1 MLKKRTIA
9 VVGGGAACTAFLAA
23 YARRLS
29 GDVAGASADVIVFEP
44 GKSFGP
50 GIAYA
55 EDADTA
61 LLNRPY
67 SAMSVDYGDPGQFRR
82 WLYRQPSARESS
94 DNNEAG
100 ENSAGSAPEARPT
113 TRSHFVPRSLFGQ
126 YLENVFRQSREDLR
140 LLGAQVTLVPSA
152 VVDLTV
158 ETGATGGNRGNGG
171 TESHVLT
178 TADGDRFVADEVVFA
193 IGAIA
198 PSDVYGLTGS
208 AGFVAQPYPLVNSL
222 SQVDSSAEVLVLGAG
237 LTAIDAAV
245 VLADAGRERRI
256 TLASRSGRIP
266 DVRTDLGT
274 GELPEL
280 LAGARTLLAEGR
292 VSLRSIHELL
302 DSALRLGGTSIR
314 EALLPY
320 TDAWSAPEL
329 MRHRLENP
337 LPGGLAQRC
346 VGALTPFY
354 SELWRSLPDA
364 SRRLFLRDHYRT
376 YNCLRNP
383 MPVTN
388 AHRLLGLHDEGRLAF
403 AKGITSV
410 TQTAGGRF
418 TATFADGRTEHY
430 DAVVNAVGR
439 TNNTAAASASSLTS
453 RLVRNGTFV
462 SHPLGG
468 IRVDP
473 ETNQVRGSA
482 GAAFPRLY
490 VIGDLASGEHF
501 HVSSMELVAR
511 QAAKVAGQLV
521 PAPDRLL
528 VGAVA

>member
-29 GDVAGASADVIVFEP
+29 SDVAGASADVIVFEP

-61 LLNRPY
+61 LLNRPH

-82 WLYRQPSARESS
+82 WLHRQPSARESG
-94 DNNEAG
+94 DNSE
-100 ENSAGSAPEARPT
+100 GSAPETRHTP
-113 TRSHFVPRSLFGQ
+113 RSHFVPRSLFGQ

-140 LLGAQVTLVPSA
+140 LLGSQVTLVPSA

-158 ETGATGGNRGNGG
+158 ETGAAGETGGA
-171 TESHVLT
+171 ESHILT
-178 TADGDRFVADEVVFA
+178 TADGDRFVADEVILA

-208 AGFVAQPYPLVNSL
+208 AGFVAQPYPLVTSL
-222 SQVDSSAEVLVLGAG
+222 SQVDRSAEVLVLGAG

-280 LAGARTLLAEGR
+280 LAGARTLLTEGR
-292 VSLRSIHELL
+292 VSLRSIHELI
-302 DSALRLGGTSIR
+302 DSALRLRGTSIR

-320 TDAWSAPEL
+320 TEAWSAPEL

-388 AHRLLGLHDEGRLAF
+388 AHRLLGLHEEGRLAF
-403 AKGITSV
+403 ARGITGV
-410 TQTAGGRF
+410 TKAPGGRF
-418 TATFADGRTEHY
+418 AATFADGRTEHY

>member
-23 YARRLS
+23 YARQLS
-29 GDVAGASADVIVFEP
+29 GDVAGAAADVIVFEP

-82 WLYRQPSARESS
+82 WLYRQT
-94 DNNEAG
+94 
-100 ENSAGSAPEARPT
+100 SAGQAGDPEARHTP
-113 TRSHFVPRSLFGQ
+113 RSHFVSRTLFGQ
-126 YLENVFRQSREDLR
+126 YLENVFSQSREDLR

-152 VVDLTV
+152 VVDLAV
-158 ETGATGGNRGNGG
+158 EAVEAGGTGGTAGAGG
-171 TESHVLT
+171 SDTYLLT
-178 TADGDRFVADEVVFA
+178 TADGERFVADEVVLA

-198 PSDVYGLTGS
+198 PSDVYGLNGS
-208 AGFVAQPYPLVNSL
+208 AGFVAQPYPLVSSL
-222 SQVDSSAEVLVLGAG
+222 DEVDRSAEVLVLGAG
-237 LTAIDAAV
+237 LTAIDVAV
-245 VLADAGRERRI
+245 VLADAGQERRI
-256 TLASRSGRIP
+256 TLASRSGMIP

-280 LAGARTLLAEGR
+280 LAGVRRLFARGT
-292 VSLRSIHELL
+292 VSLRGIHELV
-302 DSALRLGGTSIR
+302 DATLRLSGTSMR
-314 EALLPY
+314 EALFPY
-320 TDAWSAPEL
+320 TDSWSAPDL

-354 SELWRSLPDA
+354 SELWRALPEA
-364 SRRLFLRDHYRT
+364 SRRLFLREHYRT

-388 AHRLLGLHDEGRLAF
+388 AHRLLGLHEAGRLDF
-403 AKGITSV
+403 ARGITHV
-410 TQTAGGRF
+410 KATAGGGF
-418 TATFADGRTEHY
+418 TATFADGRTEHF

-473 ETNQVRGSA
+473 GTNQVRGSA
-482 GAAFPRLY
+482 GTVFPRLY
-490 VIGDLASGEHF
+490 VLGDLASGEHF

-511 QAAKVAGQLV
+511 QAAKVAAQLV
-521 PAPDRLL
+521 PASDRLL

>member
-1 MLKKRTIA
+1 MKKRTIA

-29 GDVAGASADVIVFEP
+29 GDVAGAAADVIVFEP

-82 WLYRQPSARESS
+82 WLYRQTS
-94 DNNEAG
+94 AG
-100 ENSAGSAPEARPT
+100 EGGEGGEPQARRTP
-113 TRSHFVPRSLFGQ
+113 RSHFVSRSLFGQ
-126 YLENVFRQSREDLR
+126 YLENVFCQSREDLR

-152 VVDLTV
+152 VVDLAV
-158 ETGATGGNRGNGG
+158 EAGGAGGSDG
-171 TESHVLT
+171 HVLT
-178 TADGDRFVADEVVFA
+178 TADGERFVADEVVIA

-198 PSDVYGLTGS
+198 PSDVYGLAGT
-208 AGFVAQPYPLVNSL
+208 AGFVAQPYPLVGSL
-222 SQVDSSAEVLVLGAG
+222 NEVDPSAEVLVLGAG
-237 LTAIDAAV
+237 LTAIDVAV
-245 VLADAGRERRI
+245 VLAEAGQERRI

-280 LAGARTLLAEGR
+280 LAGARRLLARGD
-292 VSLRSIHELL
+292 VSMRSIHGLV
-302 DSALRLGGTSIR
+302 DSTLRLSGTSMR

-320 TDAWSAPEL
+320 TDSWSAPEL

-354 SELWRSLPDA
+354 SELWRALPEA

-388 AHRLLGLHDEGRLAF
+388 AHRLLGLHEEGRLGF
-403 AKGITSV
+403 ARGITHV
-410 TQTAGGRF
+410 TAAAGGGF
-418 TATFADGRTEHY
+418 TATYADGRTGHY

-453 RLVRNGTFV
+453 RMVRNGTFV

-490 VIGDLASGEHF
+490 VLGDLASGEHF

-511 QAAKVAGQLV
+511 QAGKVAAQLV
-521 PAPDRLL
+521 PASDRLL

>member
-1 MLKKRTIA
+1 MKKRTIA
-9 VVGGGAACTAFLAA
+9 VVGGGAASTAFLAA

-29 GDVAGASADVIVFEP
+29 GDVAGAAADVIVFEP

-55 EDADTA
+55 EDVETA

-67 SAMSVDYGDPGQFRR
+67 SSMSVDYGDPGQFRR
-82 WLYRQPSARESS
+82 WLYRQASARERG
-94 DNNEAG
+94 NPGAQHTN
-100 ENSAGSAPEARPT
+100 PEARHTP
-113 TRSHFVPRSLFGQ
+113 RSHFVSRSLFGQ
-126 YLENVFRQSREDLR
+126 YLESVFLQSREDLR

-158 ETGATGGNRGNGG
+158 EAGATG
-171 TESHVLT
+171 ESDSHILT
-178 TADGDRFVADEVVFA
+178 TDDGERFVADQVILA
-193 IGAIA
+193 IGTIA
-198 PSDVYGLTGS
+198 PSDVFGLTGA
-208 AGFVAQPYPLVNSL
+208 AGFVAQPYPLVSSL
-222 SQVDSSAEVLVLGAG
+222 SQVDPGAEVLVLGAG
-237 LTAIDAAV
+237 LTAIDVAV
-245 VLADAGRERRI
+245 VLADAGHERRI

-280 LAGARTLLAEGR
+280 LDGARRLLAHGR
-292 VSLRSIHELL
+292 VSLHSVLELVDTTLRS
-302 DSALRLGGTSIR
+302 RGTGIR
-314 EALLPY
+314 EALRPY
-320 TDAWSAPEL
+320 TDSWSAPEL
-329 MRHRLENP
+329 LRHRLENP

-346 VGALTPFY
+346 VAALSPFY

-376 YNCLRNP
+376 YNCLRSP

-388 AHRLLGLHDEGRLAF
+388 ANRLLGLHDAGRLGF
-403 AKGITSV
+403 ARGITHV
-410 TQTAGGRF
+410 TAAAGGGF
-418 TATFADGRTEHY
+418 TATFAEGRTEHY
-430 DAVVNAVGR
+430 DAIVNAVGR

-453 RLVRNGTFV
+453 RLLRNGTFV

-473 ETNQVRGSA
+473 ETNRVRGSA
-482 GAAFPRLY
+482 GAVSPHLY

-501 HVSSMELVAR
+501 HTSSMELVAR
-511 QAAKVAGQLV
+511 QAARVAEELV
-521 PAPDRLL
+521 PASDRLL

>member
-61 LLNRPY
+61 LLNRPH

-82 WLYRQPSARESS
+82 WLHRQPSARENSEGSESGESS
-94 DNNEAG
+94 RVSD
-100 ENSAGSAPEARPT
+100 PEARHT

-126 YLENVFRQSREDLR
+126 YLENIFRQSREDLR

-158 ETGATGGNRGNGG
+158 ETGAAGGSD
-171 TESHVLT
+171 SHVLT
-178 TADGDRFVADEVVFA
+178 TADGDRFVADQVILA

-198 PSDVYGLTGS
+198 PSDVYGLTGT
-208 AGFVAQPYPLVNSL
+208 AGFVAQPYPLVSSL
-222 SQVDSSAEVLVLGAG
+222 SQVDRSAEVLVLGAG
-237 LTAIDAAV
+237 LTAIDVAV

-292 VSLRSIHELL
+292 VSLRGIHELL
-302 DSALRLGGTSIR
+302 DSTLRLGGTSIR

-388 AHRLLGLHDEGRLAF
+388 AHRLLGLHEEGRLAF
-403 AKGITSV
+403 ARGITRV
-410 TQTAGGRF
+410 TKAAGGRF

>member
-29 GDVAGASADVIVFEP
+29 GDVAGAAADVIVFEP

-55 EDADTA
+55 EDAETA

-82 WLYRQPSARESS
+82 WLYRQASARE
-94 DNNEAG
+94 EAG
-100 ENSAGSAPEARPT
+100 PDARPAP
-113 TRSHFVPRSLFGQ
+113 RSHFVSRSLFGQ
-126 YLENVFRQSREDLR
+126 YLENVFGQSREDLR

-152 VVDLTV
+152 VVDLDV
-158 ETGATGGNRGNGG
+158 KGGEAGG
-171 TESHVLT
+171 SGDDGSHVLT
-178 TADGDRFVADEVVFA
+178 TADGERFAADQVILA

-198 PSDVYGLTGS
+198 PSDVYGLTG
-208 AGFVAQPYPLVNSL
+208 APGFVAQPYPLNTSL
-222 SQVDSSAEVLVLGAG
+222 SQVDPGAEVLVLGAG
-237 LTAIDAAV
+237 LTAIDVAV

-280 LAGARTLLAEGR
+280 LSGARQLLARGR
-292 VSLRSIHELL
+292 VSLRSVHELI
-302 DSALRLGGTSIR
+302 DATLRLNGTSIR

-320 TDAWSAPEL
+320 TDSWSAPDL
-329 MRHRLENP
+329 MRYRLANP
-337 LPGGLAQRC
+337 LPGGLAHRC

-376 YNCLRNP
+376 YNCLRSP

-388 AHRLLGLHDEGRLAF
+388 AHRLLGLHDEGRLDF
-403 AKGITSV
+403 ARGITHV
-410 TQTAGGRF
+410 AADAGGGF
-418 TATFADGRTEHY
+418 TATFADGRTARY

-473 ETNQVRGSA
+473 DTNQVRGSA
-482 GAAFPRLY
+482 GTAFPRLY

-511 QAAKVAGQLV
+511 QAARVADGLV
-521 PAPDRLL
+521 PAADRLL

>member
-1 MLKKRTIA
+1 MKKRTIA

-23 YARRLS
+23 YARQLS
-29 GDVAGASADVIVFEP
+29 GDVAGAAADVIVFEP

-82 WLYRQPSARESS
+82 WLYRQTSARQ
-94 DNNEAG
+94 AG
-100 ENSAGSAPEARPT
+100 DPEARHTP
-113 TRSHFVPRSLFGQ
+113 RSHFVSRTLFGH
-126 YLENVFRQSREDLR
+126 YLQDVFSQSREDLR

-152 VVDLTV
+152 VVDLAV
-158 ETGATGGNRGNGG
+158 EGGDTGGTVGAGG
-171 TESHVLT
+171 SDTYLLT
-178 TADGDRFVADEVVFA
+178 TADGARFVADGVVLA

-198 PSDVYGLTGS
+198 PSDVYGLNGS
-208 AGFVAQPYPLVNSL
+208 AGFVAQPYPLVSSL
-222 SQVDSSAEVLVLGAG
+222 DEVDRSAEVLVLGAG
-237 LTAIDAAV
+237 LTAIDVAV
-245 VLADAGRERRI
+245 VLTDAGQERRI
-256 TLASRSGRIP
+256 TLASRTGMIP

-280 LAGARTLLAEGR
+280 LAGVRRLFARGTI
-292 VSLRSIHELL
+292 SLHSVHELL
-302 DSALRLGGTSIR
+302 DATLRLSGTSMR

-320 TDAWSAPEL
+320 TDSWSAPDL

-337 LPGGLAQRC
+337 LPGGLVQRC
-346 VGALTPFY
+346 VAALTPFY
-354 SELWRSLPDA
+354 SELWRALPEA
-364 SRRLFLRDHYRT
+364 SRRLFLREHYRT
-376 YNCLRNP
+376 YNCLRSP

-388 AHRLLGLHDEGRLAF
+388 AHRLLGLHEAGRLDF
-403 AKGITSV
+403 ARGITHV
-410 TQTAGGRF
+410 KAAAGGGF

-439 TNNTAAASASSLTS
+439 TNDTAAASASSLTS
-453 RLVRNGTFV
+453 RLVRNGIFV

-473 ETNQVRGSA
+473 GTNQVRGSS
-482 GAAFPRLY
+482 GSVFPRLY
-490 VIGDLASGEHF
+490 VLGDLASGEHF
-501 HVSSMELVAR
+501 HVSSMELVAG
-511 QAAKVAGQLV
+511 QAAKVAAQLV
-521 PAPDRLL
+521 PASDRLL